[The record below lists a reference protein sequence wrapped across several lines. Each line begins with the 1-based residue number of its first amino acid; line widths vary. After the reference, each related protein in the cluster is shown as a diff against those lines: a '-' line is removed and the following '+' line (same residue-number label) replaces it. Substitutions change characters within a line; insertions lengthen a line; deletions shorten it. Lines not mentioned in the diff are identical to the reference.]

1 MSENDALDELADAAG
16 IEPGYTDTWGVYHA
30 TSRTARCAVLVA
42 RGLPAG
48 SEAEIRDS
56 LARLRAREQAV
67 PPFNFAP
74 APAWRPHALQDDG
87 RLWGIAVQLY
97 SLRSVRNWGIGDF
110 TDLAELIEG
119 AAELGAAAIGL
130 NPLHALF
137 PTRPEH
143 ASPYSP
149 SSRLFLNPLYLDVE
163 AVPELHDCR
172 AALRRVRSR
181 EFQARLRELR
191 AKTCVDYTGVAA
203 AKFAVLE
210 QVYRFFRRA
219 CLVDAAHPRA
229 RAFREFQ
236 AQRNPAL
243 RRFATFHA
251 LGENRTA
258 IDWRE
263 WPAQWRDPGS
273 SAVAAFAR
281 RHAYRIEFHEYLQWL
296 ADWQLRAAAELAH
309 ARGMP
314 IGLYG
319 DLAVGADS
327 TGAEAWSDQRTTV
340 TGAAVGAPPDQLNL
354 NGQNWG
360 LPPPDPLAWREQA
373 YAPFIEM
380 LRANMRHAGALRIDH
395 ILGLMRLYWVPAG
408 MSAKDGAYVRY
419 PWRELLAVL
428 AAESREQRCLVV
440 GEDLG
445 TVPQGLR
452 ESMMDCGL
460 LSYRLLY
467 FERDGD
473 GFRAPDEYPREA
485 LVAVGT
491 HDLPPLAAFWHGD
504 DIALRETLGLWPT
517 PEQRD
522 AEQVN
527 RGAARAALADA
538 LRRQHLLAD
547 DRVPDEAPA
556 EAIYRYLARTP
567 SRLLIVQ
574 VEDVLGL
581 RTQINVPG
589 TIDEHPNWR
598 QRLPVTVEE
607 LLAHPTLEA
616 VARALNEERGNG
628 RQVMGNR

>member
-1 MSENDALDELADAAG
+1 MSEDALFDELADAAG
-16 IEPGYTDTWGVYHA
+16 VEPGYTDTWGEYHA
-30 TSRTARCAVLVA
+30 TSRAARCAVLAA

-48 SEAEIRDS
+48 SETEIRES
-56 LARLRAREQAV
+56 LARLRSREQAV
-67 PPFNFAP
+67 PTFDFAP
-74 APAWRPHALQDDG
+74 APAWRPAALQDDG

-110 TDLAELIEG
+110 TDLAGLVEG

-163 AVPELHDCR
+163 AVPEFSDCR
-172 AALRRVRSR
+172 AALRSVRSKS
-181 EFQARLRELR
+181 FQARLRELR

-203 AKFAVLE
+203 AKSAVLE
-210 QVYRFFRRA
+210 QVYRFFRTT
-219 CLVDAAHPRA
+219 CLADAAHPRT

-243 RRFATFHA
+243 RRFATFHT

-263 WPAQWRDPGS
+263 WPAQWRDPD
-273 SAVAAFAR
+273 SAVVAAFAHR
-281 RHAYRIEFHEYLQWL
+281 RIYRIEFHEYLQWL

-309 ARGMP
+309 ARGMA

-319 DLAVGADS
+319 DLAVGADP

-380 LRANMRHAGALRIDH
+380 LRANMGNAGALRIDH
-395 ILGLMRLYWVPAG
+395 ILGLMRLYWIPSG
-408 MSAKDGAYVRY
+408 LSAKDGAYVRY
-419 PWRELLAVL
+419 PWHELLAVL
-428 AAESREQRCLVV
+428 AAESRRQHCLVI

-445 TVPQGLR
+445 TVPRGLR

-467 FERDGD
+467 FERDD
-473 GFRAPDEYPREA
+473 AGFRTPDNYPREA

-491 HDLPPLAAFWHGD
+491 HDLPPLTAFWHGD
-504 DIALRETLGLWPT
+504 DIALRETLDLWPT
-517 PEQRD
+517 PAQRD
-522 AEQVN
+522 AEQGN
-527 RGAARAALADA
+527 RSGARAALADA

-547 DRVPDEAPA
+547 DRVPDEAPV

-567 SRLLIVQ
+567 SCLLMVQ
-574 VEDVLGL
+574 VEDVLGV

-589 TIDEHPNWR
+589 TVDEHPNWR
-598 QRLPVTVEE
+598 QRLPVTVAEM
-607 LLAHPTLEA
+607 LADPRLRNLA
-616 VARALNEERGNG
+616 AAIQQERSSWD
-628 RQVMGNR
+628 